1 MLLLWPVLAAVAFAA
16 ADPSAAA
23 PSAGTRSLPPV
34 RFSRAAANDVLD
46 ALSPRVRSTNPN
58 VAALMREGIKRSITF
73 ADLITQLGATDLIVY
88 VERSRDLPRA
98 LDGRVLLL
106 PMSPHQ
112 RYARAEIRADLP
124 VSEEIGVIAHEL
136 QHALE
141 IARDQSVKTIAEVA
155 ALYRRIGIPGRG
167 DHTYDT
173 MAAKE
178 MGKAVRAELGG
189 Y

>member
-1 MLLLWPVLAAVAFAA
+1 MLLLWPVLAAVAFTAS
-16 ADPSAAA
+16 DPSAAA
-23 PSAGTRSLPPV
+23 PSAAARSLPPV
-34 RFSRAAANDVLD
+34 RFSRAAALDVLG
-46 ALSPRVRSTNPN
+46 AMSPRVRTTNPG
-58 VAALMREGIKRSITF
+58 VAAIIREGIKRSITF

-106 PMSPHQ
+106 PMTHQQ

-124 VSEEIGVIAHEL
+124 ASEEIGVIAHEL

-141 IARDQSVKTIAEVA
+141 IAREASVKTIEAMS

-167 DHTYDT
+167 DHSYDT

-178 MGKAVRAELGG
+178 MGKTVRAELGG